1 MEPWVKPA
9 IDYFRLWM
17 DFQIRASQQPGC
29 IVAMAHRGKVISEFA
44 LGHANLVT
52 GEKLTPRH
60 RFRIASHSKS
70 FTAAGIMKL
79 RERRKLRLDDPVGQ
93 YVEGLHPQV
102 ADTTIGQILSHSAG
116 FTRDGAD
123 AGQFTDQ
130 RPFLSARELLAELA
144 VPPAIEPGTR
154 MKYSN
159 IGFGLLGM
167 VIEAITNE
175 PYRTWIEREIVEA
188 AGLRETEAATPL
200 ARPAPL
206 AGGHTP
212 RLPLGRR
219 LVVPGDVPQHA
230 IAPAGGFVSTAAD
243 VARFFAQISPQ
254 AKNSVL
260 SPASRREMIR
270 RHWRNPDSTIESY
283 YGLGI
288 MSGTL
293 AGWDWF
299 GHSGGLQGY
308 ISRTAVIPSCELTFV
323 VLSNASDGWAWF
335 WLDGAMHILRAFAK
349 NGAPTRRV
357 RDWTGRWWTASGAAD
372 LVPMG
377 NRVLVGS
384 PVMGNPFMDATEI
397 EVTGRD
403 SGRIVQAA
411 GYASY
416 GQAVRRSRNK
426 TGKVIEVWLAGSK
439 LRPEKTVIADM
450 ERRYGS
456 GPSARR

>member
-1 MEPWVKPA
+1 MEPWVQPA

-17 DFQIRASQQPGC
+17 DFQIRSSLQPGC
-29 IVAMAHRGKVISEFA
+29 IIAIAHRGKVISEFA

-52 GEKLTPRH
+52 GEKMTPRH

-79 RERRKLRLDDPVGQ
+79 RERRRLRLDDPVGQ
-93 YVEGLHPQV
+93 YVESLHPQV
-102 ADTTIGQILSHSAG
+102 AETTIGQILSHSAG
-116 FTRDGAD
+116 LTRDGAD
-123 AGQFTDQ
+123 AGQFTGQ
-130 RPFLSARELLAELA
+130 RPFLNAGELMAELV
-144 VPPAIEPGTR
+144 VPPAIDPGTR

-167 VIEAITNE
+167 VIENITGE
-175 PYRTWIEREIVEA
+175 SYRIWIEREIVEA
-188 AGLRETEAATPL
+188 CGLRETEAATPL
-200 ARPAPL
+200 ARPAPM

-212 RLPLGRR
+212 LLPLGRR

-230 IAPAGGFVSTAAD
+230 ITPAGGFVSTAAD
-243 VARFFAQISPQ
+243 VARFFAQLSPQ
-254 AKNSVL
+254 AKTSVL
-260 SPASRREMIR
+260 SRASRREMIR
-270 RHWRNPDSTIESY
+270 KHWRNPDATLESY
-283 YGLGI
+283 YGFGL
-288 MSGTL
+288 MSGSI
-293 AGWDWF
+293 AGWENF

-308 ISRTAVIPSCELTFV
+308 ISRTAVIPSCELTIV
-323 VLSNASDGWAWF
+323 VLSNASDGWAPY

-357 RDWTGRWWTASGAAD
+357 RDWTGRWWTASGATD

-403 SGRIVQAA
+403 TGRIVQAA

-416 GQAVRRSRNK
+416 GQAVRRSRSK
-426 TGKVIEVWLAGSK
+426 AGKVSEVWLAGTK
-439 LRPEKTVIADM
+439 LRPERAVIADM
-450 ERRYGS
+450 EGRYGS
-456 GPSARR
+456 GRPARH

>member
-1 MEPWVKPA
+1 MEPWVQPA

-17 DFQIRASQQPGC
+17 DFQIRSSQQPGC
-29 IVAMAHRGKVISEFA
+29 IIAIAHCGKVVSEFA

-52 GEKLTPRH
+52 GEKMTPRH
-60 RFRIASHSKS
+60 QFRIASHSKS

-79 RERRKLRLDDPVGQ
+79 REQRRLRLDDPVGQ

-102 ADTTIGQILSHSAG
+102 AETTIGQILSHSAG

-123 AGQFTDQ
+123 AGQFTGQ
-130 RPFLSARELLAELA
+130 RPFLDADELLAELA
-144 VPPAIEPGTR
+144 VPPAIAPGTR
-154 MKYSN
+154 LKYSN

-167 VIEAITNE
+167 VIENITHE
-175 PYRTWIEREIVEA
+175 PYRSWIEREIVEA
-188 AGLRETEAATPL
+188 VGLRETEAATPL
-200 ARPAPL
+200 ARPAPM

-212 RLPLGRR
+212 LLPLGRR
-219 LVVPGDVPQHA
+219 VVVPGDVPQHA
-230 IAPAGGFVSTAAD
+230 ITPAGGFVSTAAE
-243 VARFFAQISPQ
+243 VARFFAQLSPQ
-254 AKNSVL
+254 AKTSVL
-260 SPASRREMIR
+260 SPASRREMTR
-270 RHWRNPDSTIESY
+270 RHWRNPDSTVESY

-288 MSGTL
+288 MSGSL

-308 ISRTAVIPSCELTFV
+308 ISRTAMIPACDLTIV

-357 RDWTGRWWTASGAAD
+357 RDWTGRWWTASGATD

-416 GQAVRRSRNK
+416 GQAVRRSRSK
-426 TGKVIEVWLAGSK
+426 TGKVIDVWLAGTK
-439 LRPEKTVIADM
+439 LRPEKAVIADM

-456 GPSARR
+456 GRPARR